1 LCPGGKPL
9 VTEWGDRRQTDRQS
23 KLAMRV
29 MWEYL
34 STRYFQ
40 THVKPCIVT
49 HISAGDPNQP
59 TTHPSHQP
67 NGMTL
72 SSSSSNST
80 QSTTLCHTVLTLHT
94 NKLVFQNG
102 SKSQTLFVKIQLLQ
116 PNAII
121 FLSLHKIRRDWP
133 PLQKVCIQVSQP

>member
-9 VTEWGDRRQTDRQS
+9 VTEWVDRQTDRQTDKAGNES
-23 KLAMRV
+23 YV
-29 MWEYL
+29 IV
-34 STRYFQ
+34 STCQFQ

-49 HISAGDPNQP
+49 HISVSDPNQP
-59 TTHPSHQP
+59 PTHPSHQP

-72 SSSSSNST
+72 SYSSSNST
-80 QSTTLCHTVLTLHT
+80 QPTTLSHIVPTLHT

-102 SKSQTLFVKIQLLQ
+102 SKSQTLLINIQLLQ

-121 FLSLHKIRRDWP
+121 FLSSHKIRRDWP
-133 PLQKVCIQVSQP
+133 PLQTVRIQVSPPL